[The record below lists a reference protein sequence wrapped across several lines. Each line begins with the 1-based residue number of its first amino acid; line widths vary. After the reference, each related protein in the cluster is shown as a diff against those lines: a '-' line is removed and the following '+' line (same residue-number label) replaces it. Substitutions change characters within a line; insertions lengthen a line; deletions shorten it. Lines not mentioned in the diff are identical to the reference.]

1 MATLSDSVYNVLKAL
16 VELYNKEGMPVKS
29 RDIAN
34 LLGIHEG
41 YVRNMLSILKSMG
54 LVVSK
59 AGPHGGYI
67 PTSKAIDMLSRQTFS
82 IPITSLGNVVGY
94 ALDVTLIGLLSDK
107 PYASMRVIGDL
118 SGYVDRE
125 VKIGPLPSGLVLIGK
140 VIKADIES
148 LVEITSIVSI
158 PRASVKSIM
167 TPNPVTARPDDPLSS
182 YIKLFVEK
190 RYRGIPVV
198 NEDRRPVGLLMASK
212 VMEALASCRLKA
224 KVQDVMTRNP
234 PIIHEDEDIH
244 EAIRLMISSGIG
256 RLLVVDSEERL
267 VGIVTRTDIL
277 RRIATLEQLV

>member
-118 SGYVDRE
+118 SGYIDRE

-198 NEDRRPVGLLMASK
+198 NEDRKPVGLLMASK
-212 VMEALASCRLKA
+212 VMETLASCRLET

>member
-158 PRASVKSIM
+158 PRTSVKSIM

-212 VMEALASCRLKA
+212 VMEALASCRLEA
-224 KVQDVMTRNP
+224 KVQDIMTRNP

>member
-1 MATLSDSVYNVLKAL
+1 MATLSDSVYNVLKVL

-118 SGYVDRE
+118 SGYIDRE

-148 LVEITSIVSI
+148 LIEITSIVSI
-158 PRASVKSIM
+158 PRTSVKSIM

-212 VMEALASCRLKA
+212 VMEALASCRLET

>member
-118 SGYVDRE
+118 SGYIDRE

-158 PRASVKSIM
+158 PRTSVKSIM

-198 NEDRRPVGLLMASK
+198 NEDRKPVGLLMASK
-212 VMEALASCRLKA
+212 VMEALASCRLET

>member
-1 MATLSDSVYNVLKAL
+1 
-16 VELYNKEGMPVKS
+16 MPVKS

-158 PRASVKSIM
+158 PRTSVKSIM

-212 VMEALASCRLKA
+212 VMEALASCRLEA

>member
-94 ALDVTLIGLLSDK
+94 ALDVTLIGLLSDR

-118 SGYVDRE
+118 SGYIDRE
-125 VKIGPLPSGLVLIGK
+125 VKIGPLPSGLILIGK

-212 VMEALASCRLKA
+212 VMEALASCRLEA

-256 RLLVVDSEERL
+256 RLLVVNSEERL

>member
-94 ALDVTLIGLLSDK
+94 ALDVTLIGLLSDR

-198 NEDRRPVGLLMASK
+198 NEDRRPIGLLMAPK
-212 VMEALASCRLKA
+212 VMEALASCRLEA
-224 KVQDVMTRNP
+224 KVQDVMVRNP

-244 EAIRLMISSGIG
+244 EAIRLMVSSGIG

-277 RRIATLEQLV
+277 RRIATLEQLA

>member
-94 ALDVTLIGLLSDK
+94 ALDVTLIGLLSDR

-118 SGYVDRE
+118 SGYIDRE

-198 NEDRRPVGLLMASK
+198 NEDRKPVGLLMASK
-212 VMEALASCRLKA
+212 VMETLASCRLET

>member
-1 MATLSDSVYNVLKAL
+1 MATLSDSVYNVLKVL

-67 PTSKAIDMLSRQTFS
+67 PTSKAIDMLTRQTFS

-118 SGYVDRE
+118 SGYIDRE

-158 PRASVKSIM
+158 PRTSVKSIM

-198 NEDRRPVGLLMASK
+198 NEDRKPVGLLMASK
-212 VMEALASCRLKA
+212 VMEALASCRLET

>member
-94 ALDVTLIGLLSDK
+94 ALDVTLIGLLSDR

-148 LVEITSIVSI
+148 LVEIISIVSI
-158 PRASVKSIM
+158 PRTSVKSIM
-167 TPNPVTARPDDPLSS
+167 TPNPITARPDDPLSS

-198 NEDRRPVGLLMASK
+198 DKDRRPVGLLMASK
-212 VMEALASCRLKA
+212 VMEALASCRLEA
-224 KVQDVMTRNP
+224 KVQDVMVRNP

-244 EAIRLMISSGIG
+244 EAIRLMVSSGIG